1 MNTRRT
7 LQIGVLAVAALGA
20 SCTGGFPTS
29 GARKKIVL
37 ARTGGDPGSPA
48 ARIPITFS
56 TGPTLSYHLEV
67 QNPDGSIDAG
77 FDGWVRMSAKPGT
90 VLPLQ
95 RNVHVVGGVADNV
108 PVTIVA
114 GFGDTR
120 VWAEDLGY
128 APAGP
133 SRPDP
138 ACANGKDDDR
148 DGTIDFPADP
158 GCFAPDD
165 DDETSGSLAT
175 GVSDVIYFARPRIA
189 DVRGVAENGGTST
202 AFPREQVRMDT
213 GYRPDTGK
221 FDFDVVVT
229 RIASDGFYATDVQ
242 DMNARGFASVFAFTF
257 SPPQKL
263 AICDRL
269 KSFNGTVT
277 DFFGFT
283 EIGFPTWS
291 VEYYDPDRPAR
302 PCLVPEPRVLAA
314 NELAGVTTNLTT
326 LFRYESG
333 LVRVQTGGAVDV
345 HIGKHFG
352 EKKVPLNMSMQYTPA
367 DDASNCDLDSSGKV
381 DFSKPDE
388 AACSNACKADAECSE
403 FTNFLSQSNF
413 TLVVTNAMQGIG
425 KIQGN
430 GSTSPDFDPVLLRGK
445 QLGAFT
451 GTLRY
456 FSGGQQFTIEA
467 RCADDIV
474 VDPTKQPLASDK
486 ACVRSRSDLDNNEGS
501 R

>member
-1 MNTRRT
+1 MKRA
-7 LQIGVLAVAALGA
+7 LGLGILVIAALGS
-20 SCTGGFPTS
+20 SCSSGFPTQ
-29 GARKKIVL
+29 GARKKIIL
-37 ARTGGDPGSPA
+37 TRTAGDVGSPA
-48 ARIPITFS
+48 MRLPIKFAA
-56 TGPTLSYHLEV
+56 GPTITYHLEV
-67 QNPDGSIDAG
+67 QKPDGTLDDS

-95 RNVHVVGGVADNV
+95 RNVHLVGGVADAV

-114 GFGDTR
+114 AFGDTR

-128 APAGP
+128 TPAGP

-138 ACANGKDDDR
+138 ACANGIDDDK

-175 GVSDVIYFARPRIA
+175 GVSEPVFFTRPRIA

-213 GYRPDTGK
+213 GYRPDTGT

-229 RIASDGFYATDVQ
+229 RISSDGFYVTDVQ
-242 DMNARGFASVFAFTF
+242 DQNARGFASVFAFTF

-269 KSFNGTVT
+269 KSFNGTAS

-283 EIGFPTWS
+283 EVGFPTWS
-291 VEYYDPDRPAR
+291 VEYYDPDHPAR
-302 PCLVPEPRVLAA
+302 PCLVPEPRVLAP
-314 NELAGVTTNLTT
+314 NELAPATTNLTT

-333 LVRVQTGGAVDV
+333 LVRVQSGGVVDV

-352 EKKVPLNMSMQYTPA
+352 DKKVPLTAGVYVPA

-381 DFSKPDE
+381 DFSKPAE
-388 AACSNACKADAECSE
+388 AACSNACKADLECSE
-403 FTNFLSQSNF
+403 FTNFVSQSNF
-413 TLVVTNAMQGIG
+413 TLVVTSMAGIG

-445 QLGAFT
+445 KLGAFT
-451 GTLRY
+451 GSLRY

-474 VDPTKQPLASDK
+474 VDPMAQPLASDK
-486 ACVRSRSDLDNNEGS
+486 ACIRSRSDLDNNEGS

>member
-1 MNTRRT
+1 M
-7 LQIGVLAVAALGA
+7 LVLATLGA
-20 SCTGGFPTS
+20 SCTGGFPET
-29 GARKKIVL
+29 GARKRIVL
-37 ARTGGDPGSPA
+37 ARTGGDVGSA
-48 ARIPITFS
+48 TARLPIRFS
-56 TGPTLSYHLEV
+56 DGPTIVYHLEV
-67 QNPDGSIDAG
+67 DNPDGSVDTG
-77 FDGWVRMSAKPGT
+77 FNGWVRMSAKPGT
-90 VLPLQ
+90 VLPIQ
-95 RNVHVVGGVADNV
+95 RNVHMAGGVAENV
-108 PVTIVA
+108 PVTIA
-114 GFGDTR
+114 AAFGDTR

-128 APAGP
+128 VPTGP

-138 ACANGKDDDR
+138 ACANGLDDDA

-165 DDETSGSLAT
+165 DDETSGTLAT
-175 GVSDVIYFARPRIA
+175 GVSDVVYFARPRIA
-189 DVRGVAENGGTST
+189 DVRGAAENGGTST

-213 GYRPDTGK
+213 GFRPENAGA
-221 FDFDVVVT
+221 FDFDVIVT

-242 DMNARGFASVFAFTF
+242 DMNTRGFASVFAFTF

-269 KSFNGTVT
+269 KSFNGTAT

-283 EIGFPTWS
+283 EVGFPTWS
-291 VEYYDPDRPAR
+291 VEYYDPDHPAR
-302 PCLVPEPRVLAA
+302 ACLVPEPRVLAVS
-314 NELAGVTTNLTT
+314 ELPPVSKSVST
-326 LFRYESG
+326 LFRYESA
-333 LVRVQTGGAVDV
+333 LVRVQTGGAVEV
-345 HIGKHFG
+345 HIGRHFG
-352 EKKVPLNMSMQYTPA
+352 DKKVPLNMSALYTPA

-381 DFSKPDE
+381 DFAKPDE
-388 AACSNACKADAECSE
+388 AACSNACKADVECSE
-403 FTNFLSQSNF
+403 FTSFLSQSNF
-413 TLVVTNAMQGIG
+413 TLVLTNASQGIS

-430 GSTSPDFDPVLLRGK
+430 GSSSADFDPVLLRGK
-445 QLGAFT
+445 TLGAFT

-474 VDPTKQPLASDK
+474 VDPQGQPHPSDK